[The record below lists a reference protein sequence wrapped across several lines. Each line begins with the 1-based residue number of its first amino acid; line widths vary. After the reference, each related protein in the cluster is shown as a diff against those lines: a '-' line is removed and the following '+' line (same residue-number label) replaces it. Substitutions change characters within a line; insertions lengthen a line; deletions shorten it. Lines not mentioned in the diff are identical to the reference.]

1 MEIDYLLYF
10 FLIFLNLII
19 ATWLT
24 GLMTAL
30 FELSWAK
37 IKKLDPIKRQKLVE
51 RFTNILENRNI
62 YRILIRSL
70 ALINLAIL
78 SIVIYRLSIILF
90 FQYTNVYTEIFA
102 GILAVIVFILITEII
117 GNGWLCSFEWSL
129 LSISTPVLRVMTIIF
144 KPIINLILH
153 FQNRI
158 NKLSKNQSD
167 EDKAT
172 TADEIISLVENDA
185 HQLPELSTLEDS
197 ERQMIRGIFDLEESL
212 VKEIMTPR
220 VDIDALKIDAS
231 IDDIK
236 EKIIETGHSRIPLY
250 RERIDEIVGFIYAKD
265 LLDEK
270 KVNDAIGLEE
280 LLHPPVFIPETKN
293 VSDLLEEFKDTK
305 NHIAVIIDEYGGTAG
320 IVTFEDILEEIVGEI
335 QDEYDSDEDHSNY
348 TIKDGGSLVTDARMP
363 IDEINEL
370 LDLRI
375 SEEKDF
381 DTIGGYVISELG
393 RIPRMGEIVT
403 LNDVKANII
412 AADARKIS
420 KLILTKLDNQIKEKY
435 EIDQIPD

>member
-10 FLIFLNLII
+10 FLIFINLFI

-37 IKKLDPIKRQKLVE
+37 IKKLDPIKRQKLID
-51 RFTNILENRNI
+51 RFTHVLENRNN

-70 ALINLAIL
+70 ALINLAVL
-78 SIVIYRLSIILF
+78 SIVVYRLSNVLF
-90 FQYTNVYTEIFA
+90 FQYTNLYTEIFS
-102 GILAVIVFILITEII
+102 GVLAVIIFILITEIL

-129 LSISTPVLRVMTIIF
+129 LSISTPVLRIMTLVF
-144 KPIINLILH
+144 KPVICLIVN

-158 NKLSKNQSD
+158 NKYSKNDGYD
-167 EDKAT
+167 EKAT

-185 HQLPELSTLEDS
+185 HQKPELSTLEDS
-197 ERQMIRGIFDLEESL
+197 ERQMIRGIFDLEETL

-220 VDIDALKIDAS
+220 VDIDALKIDSAINTVKS
-231 IDDIK
+231 
-236 EKIIETGHSRIPLY
+236 KIIKTGHSRIPIY
-250 RERIDEIVGFIYAKD
+250 RDRIDEIIGFIYAKD

-270 KVNDAIGLEE
+270 RVKGTHNLEE
-280 LLHPPVFIPETKN
+280 LLHPPVFVPETKN
-293 VSDLLEEFKDTK
+293 VSDLLEEFKETK

-335 QDEYDSDEDHSNY
+335 QDEYDFEDSHSNY
-348 TIKDGGSLVTDARMP
+348 TMKDNGSLVADARMP

-370 LDLRI
+370 LNIRI
-375 SEEKDF
+375 SEERDF

-393 RIPRMGEIVT
+393 RIPRIGEEVT
-403 LNDVKANII
+403 LHDLTANII
-412 AADARKIS
+412 SADARKIS
-420 KLILTKLDNQIKEKY
+420 TLMLKKLDNQIEEKL
-435 EIDQIPD
+435 DVHQSDF